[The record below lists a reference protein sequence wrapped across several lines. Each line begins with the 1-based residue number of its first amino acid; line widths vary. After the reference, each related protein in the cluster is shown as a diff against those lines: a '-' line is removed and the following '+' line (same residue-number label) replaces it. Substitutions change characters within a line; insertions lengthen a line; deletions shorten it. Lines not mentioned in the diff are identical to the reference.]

1 MSNTG
6 DDMEFKSLFSGAL
19 LALFMAPAFGHDIY
33 KCVENGTIRYSEEK
47 CGDNAEKVTLKELA
61 APVKEVDPSTIEGQ
75 KTRNKIS
82 SLEFQVKRHEKR
94 IRKYR
99 KKMQYELGALQKKVG
114 IKTKEPKKARE
125 SNWEKEATSQLKN
138 ISSSVDQGVIAEQMT
153 AVVNHY
159 KVLIEA
165 EEFQIRSL
173 QRDIELEKRLNT
185 VPKK

>member
-19 LALFMAPAFGHDIY
+19 MALFMTPAFGHDIY
-33 KCVENGTIRYSEEK
+33 KCVDNGTIRYSEEK

-61 APVKEVDPSTIEGQ
+61 APVREIDPSTIEGQ
-75 KTRNKIS
+75 GVRNQIS
-82 SLEFQVKRHEKR
+82 SLEFQIKRHEKR

-99 KKMQYELGALQKKVG
+99 KKMQYELGMLQKKAG
-114 IKTKEPKKARE
+114 IETKEPKRARG
-125 SNWEKEATSQLKN
+125 SNWEKEASSQLKN
-138 ISSSVDQGVIAEQMT
+138 ISASVDQGIIAEQMT

-173 QRDIELEKRLNT
+173 QRDVELEKLLDT
-185 VPKK
+185 IPKK